1 MTAPERVAPA
11 PQETS
16 VVAIIGS
23 LRRRRRLILTL
34 AGAGL
39 LIGGVFGMFQPHTFT
54 SHASFTAD
62 DSRGGAGGVAGQ
74 LGLGSLLG
82 ALAQPSQLYLDV
94 VGSPVIL
101 GPVADSVYDVPTD
114 SGTRRETLVQFLGT
128 GRNALERRDGA
139 ISTLKNAIKVEPKPS
154 GIVNLDVKSKD
165 RRLSQEIATR
175 VLEQLNQ
182 FSLDRRQA
190 RAANERVFSE
200 GRLAEALAELRQ
212 AEDRLEAFE
221 QQNRAY
227 HNSPALETQQE
238 RLQRDVAFR
247 QGLYTSIAQTYEQA
261 RLEEAR
267 NTPTVS
273 VVEPASFPVRQDPRW
288 GGLISGVLGAV
299 IGALLGMLIAVTRDF
314 ATRVVQANEDDAAAL
329 GVVASG
335 SVRRGQRTAGA

>member
-1 MTAPERVAPA
+1 M
-11 PQETS
+11 
-16 VVAIIGS
+16 VAIVGS
-23 LRRRRRLILTL
+23 LRRRRALILEL

-39 LIGGVFGMFQPHTFT
+39 LIGGVFGIFQPHTFT

-62 DSRGGAGGVAGQ
+62 DSRGGASAVAGQ

-94 VGSPVIL
+94 VASPVIL

-114 SGTRRETLVQFLGT
+114 SGRRRETLVQFLGK
-128 GRNALERRDGA
+128 GRNALEREDA
-139 ISTLKNAIKVEPKPS
+139 AVDALKSAVKVEAKPS
-154 GIVNLDVKSKD
+154 GIIDVDVKTKD
-165 RRLSQEIATR
+165 SRLSQELATR
-175 VLEQLNQ
+175 ILQQLNQ
-182 FSLDRRQA
+182 FSLDRRQE

-200 GRLAEALAELRQ
+200 GRLTEALGELRQ

-221 QQNRAY
+221 QQNRAF
-227 HNSPALETQQE
+227 HNSPALETQEE
-238 RLQRDVAFR
+238 RLQRDVSFR

-273 VVEPASFPVRQDPRW
+273 VVEPASYPLRQDPRW
-288 GGLISGVLGAV
+288 GGLKSGLLGAV
-299 IGALLGMLIAVTRDF
+299 IGALLAMLIAVTRDF
-314 ATRVVQANEDDAAAL
+314 ATRVIQANDEDAAAL

-335 SVRRGQRTAGA
+335 NLRRGQRTAGAS